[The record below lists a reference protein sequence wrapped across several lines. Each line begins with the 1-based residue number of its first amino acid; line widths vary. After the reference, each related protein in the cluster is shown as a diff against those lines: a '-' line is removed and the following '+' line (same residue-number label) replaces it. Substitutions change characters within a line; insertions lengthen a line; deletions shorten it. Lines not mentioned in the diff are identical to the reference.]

1 MSKTIKIVG
10 IIFVLGIVGSMFASE
25 ESVTT
30 TAAKTIAQVESS
42 RIDGKLT
49 DGRLMCKNSV
59 RKLAKY
65 PTKVDYDG
73 WTSGDMVENFN
84 KGSQYP
90 DRFWINFEGEWMNG
104 FGMMV
109 PFTSHCKIDL
119 PADGDG
125 RIVNIWIK

>member
-25 ESVTT
+25 DSVTT
-30 TAAKTIAQVESS
+30 TAAETIAQVESS

-104 FGMMV
+104 FGNMV
-109 PFTSHCKIDL
+109 PFTAHCKLDMNST
-119 PADGDG
+119 AGK
-125 RIVNIWIK
+125 IVDMWIK